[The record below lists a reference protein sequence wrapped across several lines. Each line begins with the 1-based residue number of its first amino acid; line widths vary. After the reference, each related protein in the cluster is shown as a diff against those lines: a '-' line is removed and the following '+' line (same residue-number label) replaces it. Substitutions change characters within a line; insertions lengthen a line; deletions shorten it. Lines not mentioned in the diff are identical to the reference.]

1 MRVATFYGSI
11 HTSRPRTRRSV
22 TSDMRRHRKTHTYL
36 CGNNNGVRGSFSWLM
51 KCVRMNSDRVIFAP
65 SIGEFKGP
73 RGLFLPPNLAPN
85 KFQDRPS
92 GASRMQENLLVNG
105 APPRSRWGN
114 YSTPQTPIL
123 VGRELSASSPRTLTP
138 LLIRRVYDSRHLQAD
153 RLPRTGISSGT
164 LRSAIEYGLPLPF

>member
-22 TSDMRRHRKTHTYL
+22 TSDMRRHRKTPTYL
-36 CGNNNGVRGSFSWLM
+36 CGNNNCVRGSFSWPM

-73 RGLFLPPNLAPN
+73 RGTCPHRNLAPN

-92 GASRMQENLLVNG
+92 GASRMQEKLLVNG
-105 APPRSRWGN
+105 APSGIPLGKL
-114 YSTPQTPIL
+114 QH
-123 VGRELSASSPRTLTP
+123 SP
-138 LLIRRVYDSRHLQAD
+138 DSNTGGQGAVCF
-153 RLPRTGISSGT
+153 LPKYPNTALDPPS
-164 LRSAIEYGLPLPF
+164 L

>member
-1 MRVATFYGSI
+1 MPRLRSPIPLLTGLVVEQPKSMRVATFYGSI

-36 CGNNNGVRGSFSWLM
+36 CGNNNGVRGSFSWPM

-105 APPRSRWGN
+105 APPRIPLGKL
-114 YSTPQTPIL
+114 QH
-123 VGRELSASSPRTLTP
+123 SPDSNTGGQG
-138 LLIRRVYDSRHLQAD
+138 LLPPKI
-153 RLPRTGISSGT
+153 P
-164 LRSAIEYGLPLPF
+164 